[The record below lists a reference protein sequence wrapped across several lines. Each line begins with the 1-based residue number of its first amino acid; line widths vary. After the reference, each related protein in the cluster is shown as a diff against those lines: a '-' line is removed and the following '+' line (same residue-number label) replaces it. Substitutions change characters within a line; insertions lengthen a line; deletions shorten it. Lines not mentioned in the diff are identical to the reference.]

1 MSVYILAN
9 GNKSYLKYDIISGRY
24 IPVHNQTLAET
35 FTQRSKAQDVLEH
48 NVSKKMRTQYKV
60 VELDIN
66 PDDILPAEHNKM
78 SKEDL
83 IKFIADE
90 PIDKPDFNKLY
101 FDIDNIIKFLQ
112 YVVDRKEKLST
123 EISTVDKELED
134 IKHYIEFNK
143 FNAYSG
149 WLALSMQKQRLNKRR
164 FMKTELHILSN
175 IDETALN
182 KDMLKTAQ
190 TAIEKSLHQKY
201 SPRALPKL
209 FEPKSKT

>member
-1 MSVYILAN
+1 MAPARIPAKGYTPQLKSV
-9 GNKSYLKYDIISGRY
+9 
-24 IPVHNQTLAET
+24 
-35 FTQRSKAQDVLEH
+35 
-48 NVSKKMRTQYKV
+48 
-60 VELDIN
+60 
-66 PDDILPAEHNKM
+66 
-78 SKEDL
+78 
-83 IKFIADE
+83 
-90 PIDKPDFNKLY
+90 
-101 FDIDNIIKFLQ
+101 
-112 YVVDRKEKLST
+112 
-123 EISTVDKELED
+123 
-134 IKHYIEFNK
+134 
-143 FNAYSG
+143 G